1 MTKNIFLTTS
11 IIAVLNFG
19 SGLTYAGTNIWGL
32 SKAHKVSSKSSAPYT
47 VYIGS
52 YASQKNARQMQS
64 KFQAKGYNAKIKRE
78 KNLYVVYVGPLNTLQ
93 AVHQLASN
101 TPSSHS
107 QATHVKHPKFSPI
120 DAVPLKS
127 THYNKKL
134 AEQIPQSTQYSV
146 KDEAANKIKCK
157 DCSLEYNHWFV
168 QLQGGVV
175 FPLSQS
181 NILVDNGS
189 NFPPPANVDSYSVKQ
204 SNQGTIA
211 LTVGDRIATQSS
223 LINHYTLSGRLQYVF
238 SANVGDTIMQYSLPE
253 FLNYS
258 YDWKLST
265 LALTADTKLNLFNF
279 SKFSPYVNGGLGVSF
294 NEARSFDETAL
305 PGITPRVSPSYAN
318 HTLTQFTYHVGAG
331 LDFSFVPNWLFS
343 AGYEFES
350 FGDFSSGKGQS
361 TWAGESLRL
370 DSYQA
375 NTLLFGVTYLMN

>member
-1 MTKNIFLTTS
+1 MAKKFFLTAS
-11 IIAVLNFG
+11 LIAALNFG
-19 SGLTYAGTNIWGL
+19 GCLAYAGTAIWGF
-32 SKAHKVSSKSSAPYT
+32 SNIPKVNNKSSAPYT

-52 YASQKNARQMQS
+52 YSSQKNARIMQS
-64 KFQAKGYNAKIKRE
+64 KLHVKGYNAKIKR
-78 KNLYVVYVGPLNTLQ
+78 KKKLYIVYIGPFKTLQ
-93 AVHQLASN
+93 ALHQLASN
-101 TPSSHS
+101 TPPDHS
-107 QATHVKHPKFSPI
+107 ITRAKYQKFNSTETT
-120 DAVPLKS
+120 PLKS
-127 THYNKKL
+127 KHHNK
-134 AEQIPQSTQYSV
+134 EQVKQISQSTQYRFRDET
-146 KDEAANKIKCK
+146 KDKIKCK

-189 NFPPPANVDSYSVKQ
+189 NFPPPANVDVYSVNQ

-305 PGITPRVSPSYAN
+305 PGITPRVSPAYAN

-331 LDFSFVPNWLFS
+331 LDFLFMPNWLFS

-350 FGDFSSGKGQS
+350 FGDFSSGKGQY

-370 DSYQA
+370 DSYQTNA
-375 NTLLFGVTYLMN
+375 LLFGVTYLIN